1 MSDVKVGGR
10 PQPPVFAVYNGLRTA
25 AYRLRDPGVRGNDAP
40 VASRVLVTGM
50 GVISAAGH
58 GPKAFWDSLTA
69 GRTAVSRISS
79 FDTTELGRHHAAEIK
94 DFRARDFLT
103 AAEARRT
110 GRCSAYTLA
119 AARMATVDARLGPA
133 SVEQSR
139 FAVVIGT
146 TMGEA
151 QDMERLEHA
160 WLQKGAA
167 AVKTPASSQ
176 VVARCGWNLLP
187 IHIARSLGAGANLIT
202 LPGACAAGNYAIGLG
217 ADLIRTGR
225 ADVVLAGGVE
235 IVQQLQF
242 AGFVRL
248 GAIAPERC
256 QPFDKNRQGLI
267 MGEGCGIL
275 VLESEEHA
283 VRRGADALAEFGGYG
298 LACDA
303 YHITRPHPEGTGTVA
318 ATRRAL
324 QESGIGPEE
333 VDFINAHGTATHAND
348 LIEAKATRE
357 VFGDRE
363 VPLSSIKSMIGH
375 AMGASSALEAVACVL
390 TVKTGVYPPTIG
402 YESPDPECRVHIVA
416 NEARKGP
423 ADVVINNS
431 LAFGGYDAV
440 SVFARVGRLPA
451 RELRA

>member
-1 MSDVKVGGR
+1 
-10 PQPPVFAVYNGLRTA
+10 VYNGLRTA
-25 AYRLRDPGVRGNDAP
+25 ANSLREPGRHGNDAAVSP
-40 VASRVLVTGM
+40 RVLVTGM

-58 GPKAFWDSLTA
+58 GAKAFWESLSA
-69 GRTAVSRISS
+69 GRSAVTRIET
-79 FDTTELGRHHAAEIK
+79 FDTAELGRHVAAEIK
-94 DFRARDFLT
+94 DFRARDYLT

-110 GRCSAYTLA
+110 GRCAAYTLA

-133 SVEQSR
+133 SVERSR

-146 TMGEA
+146 TMAEA

-160 WLQKGAA
+160 WIRRGTD
-167 AVKTPASSQ
+167 AVKTRASSS
-176 VVARCGWNLLP
+176 VLARCGSNLLP
-187 IHIARSLGAGANLIT
+187 IHVARSLGAGANLLT

-267 MGEGCGIL
+267 LGEGCGML

-283 VRRGADALAEFGGYG
+283 VRRGADAVAEFGGYG

-324 QESGIGPEE
+324 AEAGIGPDD
-333 VDFINAHGTATHAND
+333 VDFINAHGTGTHAND

-357 VFGDRE
+357 VFGARP
-363 VPLSSIKSMIGH
+363 VPISSVKSMIGH
-375 AMGASSALEAVACVL
+375 AMGASSALEAVASVM

-402 YESPDPECRVHIVA
+402 HEEPDPDCAVAIVA
-416 NEARKGP
+416 NEAQTGKS
-423 ADVVINNS
+423 DVVINNS

-440 SVFARVGRLPA
+440 SVFARVGRLPVREA
-451 RELRA
+451 RA